1 VEGSG
6 EWSEQVVRRTVAALR
21 PLADPVKAPQMQ
33 AYMKDVAPFLGVYA
47 GPRRRAL
54 KAAWRG
60 LPAPGSDEVGAAA
73 RALMSQ
79 TEREYHYAA
88 YDLVERHLFA
98 LDSDFC
104 RHHLHGLLTAVSW
117 WDTIDGFVNAGVS
130 PLCRRYG
137 LAELIDEWSES
148 GDRWLV
154 RSAIGHQRGWKADT
168 DIARVLDLC
177 DRHWDD
183 REFFVAKAIGW
194 ALRDIA
200 RMDATAIE
208 DFLRGHPVRNPV
220 AEREARRGLS
230 AAGSRDRSRRVDP
243 V

>member
-1 VEGSG
+1 VEGTG
-6 EWSEQVVRRTVAALR
+6 EWSEQVVRRTVAALL

-47 GPRRRAL
+47 GPRRTAL

-73 RALMSQ
+73 LALMAQ

-88 YDLVERHLFA
+88 YDLIDRHVSV
-98 LDSDFC
+98 LDRDFC
-104 RHHLHGLLTAVSW
+104 RRHLQGLLATLPW
-117 WDTIDGFVNAGVS
+117 WDTVDGFVNAGVS
-130 PLCRRYG
+130 PLCHRFG
-137 LAELIDEWSES
+137 HADLVDEWSES
-148 GDRWLV
+148 GDRWLI
-154 RSAIGHQRGWKADT
+154 RSAIGHQRGWRRDT
-168 DIARVLDLC
+168 DVERVLALC
-177 DRHWDD
+177 DRHWGD

-200 RMDATAIE
+200 RMDSAAVVA
-208 DFLRGHPVRNPV
+208 FLQAHPVRNAV

-230 AAGSRDRSRRVDP
+230 ATGSRGRSSRADP